1 MGRGNSDIIYF
12 LEQHEQEIINCCR
25 KGMSNNEVRELL
37 KTKYGREVADNTYRK
52 FKANL
57 NITKGDFLE
66 TLLDEIQVMKT
77 QGATDASVRRWLDEE
92 HDFEVSRATFSRF
105 KKKYHLTDKDKD
117 PRERNGEALT
127 NRAITQKQITDNNI
141 HQDNIDLAIDTILQ
155 QQVTDIKT
163 GLENLDKITK
173 NAVGLEIDFEKLDQ
187 EVRYNANEKS
197 LARYLIDLTEL
208 KIRYLE
214 LSVRAFEAKNK
225 LLKDEMDRLFKNR
238 MLELEDKKIEISQ
251 KDIMEEIEILAKQ
264 IDDSNV

>member
-25 KGMSNNEVRELL
+25 KGMSNNEVIELL
-37 KTKYGREVADNTYRK
+37 KTKYNRDVTEITYRK
-52 FKANL
+52 FKAKLNL
-57 NITKGDFLE
+57 TKSDFLE

-77 QGATDASVRRWLDEE
+77 QGATDANIRRWLEDEHE
-92 HDFEVSRATFSRF
+92 IEVSRSTFSRF
-105 KKKYHLTDKDKD
+105 KKKYHLTDTGKD
-117 PRERNGEALT
+117 PRENNKKALT
-127 NRAITQKQITDNNI
+127 ERAITQKQITDNNV

-163 GLENLDKITK
+163 GLDNLDKITK
-173 NAVGLEIDFEKLDQ
+173 NAVGLEIDFAKLDQ

-197 LARYLIDLTEL
+197 LARYLIDITEL

-214 LSVRAFEAKNK
+214 LSVKAFEAKNR
-225 LLKDEMDRLFKNR
+225 LFKDEMDRLFKNR
-238 MLELEDKKIEISQ
+238 VLELEDKKIEISQ

-264 IDDSNV
+264 IDDNNV

>member
-1 MGRGNSDIIYF
+1 MGQGNSDIIYF

-25 KGMSNNEVRELL
+25 KAMSNNEVRELL

-92 HDFEVSRATFSRF
+92 HDLEVSRATFSRF
-105 KKKYHLTDKDKD
+105 KKKYQLTDKDKD
-117 PRERNGEALT
+117 PRERNAEALT

-141 HQDNIDLAIDTILQ
+141 RQDNIDLAIDTILQ

-163 GLENLDKITK
+163 GLDNLDKITK

-187 EVRYNANEKS
+187 EVRYNTNEKS

-225 LLKDEMDRLFKNR
+225 LFKDEMDRLFKNR

>member
-25 KGMSNNEVRELL
+25 KAMSNNEVRELL

-92 HDFEVSRATFSRF
+92 HDLEVSRATFSRF
-105 KKKYHLTDKDKD
+105 KKKYQLTDKDKD
-117 PRERNGEALT
+117 PRERNAEALT

-163 GLENLDKITK
+163 GLDNLDKITK

-225 LLKDEMDRLFKNR
+225 LFKDEMDRLFKNR